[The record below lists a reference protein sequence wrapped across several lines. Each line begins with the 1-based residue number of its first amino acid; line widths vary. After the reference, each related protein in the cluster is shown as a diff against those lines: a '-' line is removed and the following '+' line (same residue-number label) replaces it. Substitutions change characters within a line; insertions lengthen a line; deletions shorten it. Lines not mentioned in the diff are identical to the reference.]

1 MAAVIPKLPFIRH
14 ATLVSVPLSVQ
25 LEDLWHVIGA
35 RYGQCAEMGC
45 FIFQDALT
53 TPSE

>member
-1 MAAVIPKLPFIRH
+1 MAAVIPKQPFIRH

-25 LEDLWHVIGA
+25 LEDLWHLMGGG
-35 RYGQCAEMGC
+35 RYRGQSAKMGC

-53 TPSE
+53 T